1 MTSSL
6 TPPLRSPTVRD
17 VEKYQQLPDLNA
29 TCEVCGRAADHVH
42 HKWDERLQRN
52 VVIYRREDL

>member
-1 MTSSL
+1 MTSKL

-17 VEKYQQLPDLNA
+17 VEKYLPLHNLNA
-29 TCEVCGRAADHVH
+29 TCDVCGRVADHAH